1 VPLTASLGVRMSIHL
16 QPIGEEDEPFLFN
29 VYASTR
35 AEELA
40 LTGWSQAQQE
50 AFLRMQYDAQRRSYR
65 MQFPKAEYW
74 VIHSDDRAA
83 GRLIVERTAA
93 EIHLIDIALLP
104 EHRGVGIGTTVLTR
118 VMEQAR
124 QADQSVRLRVERFN
138 RALHWYQRLG
148 FAKTGDCGLHV
159 EMLWRPGEG
168 VPVAGAADGL
178 GQTPQPWGKGACRSL

>member
-1 VPLTASLGVRMSIHL
+1 MSIHL
-16 QPIGEEDEPFLFN
+16 KPVGEEDEPFLFN

-65 MQFPKAEYW
+65 MQFSKAEYW
-74 VIHSDDRAA
+74 VIHSDDRVA
-83 GRLIVERTAA
+83 GRLIVDRTAA

-104 EHRGVGIGTTVLTR
+104 EHRGGGIGTTVLAR
-118 VMEQAR
+118 LMEQAR
-124 QADQSVRLRVERFN
+124 QADQPVRLRVERFN

-148 FAKTGDCGLHV
+148 FAKAGDCGLHV
-159 EMLWRPGEG
+159 EMLWRPGAE
-168 VPVAGAADGL
+168 VPGAGAADGL
-178 GQTPQPWGKGACRSL
+178 GQTPHLGAR